1 MANCR
6 VVTPEVSRAL
16 KPHRQWFGSY
26 KKSGELKKIQVWL
39 TVNQGRIEFLTA
51 AASYKAKRVRRNP
64 KVICFLG
71 RENGP
76 AVPGIAELVPDRD
89 TSERVYRA
97 YRKSHPF
104 LMLFLGRG
112 IHKRI
117 EAGEQVVVRVQPD
130 EPNPLAGVTDPT
142 V

>member
-1 MANCR
+1 
-6 VVTPEVSRAL
+6 VTPELTRAL
-16 KPHRQWFGSY
+16 KPHKQWFGSY

-39 TVNQGRIEFLTA
+39 TVNQGRIEFLTSA
-51 AASYKAKRVRRNP
+51 DSYKAKRVRRNP

-76 AVPGIAELVPDRD
+76 AVPGTAEIVADRD
-89 TSERVYRA
+89 TSERLYRA
-97 YRKSHPF
+97 YRKSHSF

-117 EAGEQVVVRVQPD
+117 ASGEQVVVRVHPD
-130 EPNPLAGVTDPT
+130 EPNPLAGVTDPA